1 MSLISEQAKH
11 LSRGSQGIS
20 WLLPTDSQNCHDLVL
35 ELVFLG
41 ISEVFITKLVFQ
53 MTDILIFEDIFYQ
66 GKPLCFQSSSQSSLL
81 NQRPILAFYS
91 WSLRFN
97 QFKHINLIMSFEESH
112 GNNSDFA

>member
-53 MTDILIFEDIFYQ
+53 MTDILIFEDILLP
-66 GKPLCFQSSSQSSLL
+66 GKTTLFSKQFSIFPFKSEANISFLL
-81 NQRPILAFYS
+81 L
-91 WSLRFN
+91 
-97 QFKHINLIMSFEESH
+97 ESKI
-112 GNNSDFA
+112 